1 MANQRGMKKKVT
13 AKRIWQVLKKSF
25 QGFSDDRITKMSS
38 SLAYYTIFSMAP
50 LLIIIISLSGLFLG
64 QDAAE
69 GKIYADR
76 KSTRL
81 NSSHMSI
88 SYAVFCLKKKI

>member
-1 MANQRGMKKKVT
+1 MKSKVSF
-13 AKRIWQVLKKSF
+13 KGIWEVLKNSF
-25 QGFSDDRITKMSS
+25 KGFGDDKVMKMSS

-69 GKIYADR
+69 GKVYAQ
-76 KSTRL
+76 L
-81 NSSHMSI
+81 
-88 SYAVFCLKKKI
+88 